1 MATADNPLRT
11 ATGTRCPECGRRA
24 VIAGIC
30 RACGDSQIAVPPT
43 GASALV
49 EERVHTPSNNL
60 VTHRTAEL
68 VNTNPFEPARQRE
81 PQLATLQP
89 TGFNR
94 PEVRGRVVIVRQASN
109 EPMDFDPWRWIAIP
123 VWGLVLLISPI
134 AIPIIV
140 WQSFGFLPALG
151 VAACSLLVL
160 RFMFSD
166 RLLQSWH
173 LTAALNG
180 RNVVEPMPVTML
192 RLRLQDGREVQMRVK
207 GQLIGGTVI
216 EGDRIVAAGTWR
228 SGVLHARRIH
238 CERTGAMITPRQP
251 RSRGL
256 ALTGLCVLLAGA
268 LWLYVA
274 GIPWVTDQ
282 AQSFRASLQQR
293 VQTSNTQHRYRP

>member
-11 ATGTRCPECGRRA
+11 ATGARCPECGRRA

-30 RACGDSQIAVPPT
+30 SACGDSQIAVPPN

-49 EERVHTPSNNL
+49 EERVRTPNNNL
-60 VTHRTAEL
+60 VTHRAVEL
-68 VNTNPFEPARQRE
+68 ANTNPFESVRQIA
-81 PQLATLQP
+81 PQLAPLQP

-94 PEVRGRVVIVRQASN
+94 SEARGRVVIVRQASN

-134 AIPIIV
+134 VIAIIV
-140 WQSFGFLPALG
+140 WQSFGLLPALG
-151 VAACSLLVL
+151 IAACSLLVL

-180 RNVVEPMPVTML
+180 RNIVEPMPVTML
-192 RLRLQDGREVQMRVK
+192 RLRLQDSREVQMRVK
-207 GQLIGGTVI
+207 GQLIGGTVV
-216 EGDRIVAAGTWR
+216 EGDRIAASGTWR

-238 CERTGAMITPRQP
+238 CERTGATIIPRQP

-256 ALTGLCVLLAGA
+256 ALTGLCVLLVGA

-274 GIPWVTDQ
+274 GIPWVADQ
-282 AQSFRASLQQR
+282 AQSFRTSLQQR
-293 VQTSNTQHRYRP
+293 VQTPNTHLRYRP